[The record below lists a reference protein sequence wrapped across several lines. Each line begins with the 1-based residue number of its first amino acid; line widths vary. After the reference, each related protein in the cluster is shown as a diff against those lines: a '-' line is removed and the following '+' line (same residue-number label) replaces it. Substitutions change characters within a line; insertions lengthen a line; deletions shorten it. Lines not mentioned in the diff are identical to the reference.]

1 VVWTFLLTLISR
13 GFFAL
18 GVGLLI
24 GNSFKGSPTSSS
36 ALVRF
41 RDREAAEEEAE
52 IVDVADRDD
61 DGVRRG
67 DVAFRG
73 GITDEEDADFRG
85 DAVVV
90 RDDAVE
96 RDVDAVERD
105 VDAEMVLPFLTGRRS
120 IVSSSSSSSSSSNGS
135 TVFLTGFFR
144 PAAVFAAAVVVF
156 FVAGGK
162 AIDMESSPSLSDSE
176 DGNTALFFDAFDGAF
191 GADLAAVLPE
201 RFEAEVEEE
210 EAEAATPKSMAAS
223 EEIP

>member
-1 VVWTFLLTLISR
+1 MVWTFRLTLISR

-41 RDREAAEEEAE
+41 RDREAAEEAE

-61 DGVRRG
+61 EGVRRG
-67 DVAFRG
+67 DAAFRD
-73 GITDEEDADFRG
+73 GINDEEDADFRG

-90 RDDAVE
+90 RDDAAE
-96 RDVDAVERD
+96 RDVDAVVRD
-105 VDAEMVLPFLTGRRS
+105 VDAETLLPFFTGRRS
-120 IVSSSSSSSSSSNGS
+120 MVSSSSSSSSKGS

-162 AIDMESSPSLSDSE
+162 AIDMESSTSSSDSE
-176 DGNTALFFDAFDGAF
+176 DGNTALFFDAFDDAF
-191 GADLAAVLPE
+191 GADLAAALLG

-210 EAEAATPKSMAAS
+210 EAEAAEPKSMVAS